1 MINNRSIA
9 TIKASFIVSLER
21 LLLIAYCITNPA
33 VIKYSSNALRTN
45 YALRTFSVLWTIQCS
60 SNHPM
65 FSERPRSFEHSVLY
79 EHSMLSKP
87 FFEIAFGYSLEPT
100 RSVYLIE
107 LVFDNL
113 LAMLANYCICQRHMR
128 QKLLLCIQPSGWIQ
142 RASAFEKAVIIANSR
157 SK

>member
-1 MINNRSIA
+1 
-9 TIKASFIVSLER
+9 
-21 LLLIAYCITNPA
+21 LLIDYCITYPA

-60 SNHPM
+60 TNHPM

-87 FFEIAFGYSLEPT
+87 FCDIAFGYPLEPT
-100 RSVYLIE
+100 LGVYYIE

-113 LAMLANYCICQRHMR
+113 LAMRANYCICRRHMR
-128 QKLLLCIQPSGWIQ
+128 QKLLLCIQPSGWI
-142 RASAFEKAVIIANSR
+142 RWLSALGCYHSEWS
-157 SK
+157 